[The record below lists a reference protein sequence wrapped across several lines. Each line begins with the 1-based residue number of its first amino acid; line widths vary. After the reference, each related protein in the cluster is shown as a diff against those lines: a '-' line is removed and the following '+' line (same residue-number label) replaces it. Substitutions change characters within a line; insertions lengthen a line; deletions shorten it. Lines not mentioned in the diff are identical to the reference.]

1 MSVKRSGFTLVEFLV
16 IAAILGIL
24 SMSIMPGILNSLETR
39 ALENAAHDVI
49 ASLEK
54 AKFEAVKTKFNHRIR
69 FLNQDGIWRLA
80 VERESPPGTWTQIN
94 SFLPK
99 SIDARFNVT
108 VNLPP
113 ADQAVEFSQL
123 GFVDNHD
130 KDYNSIL
137 FQSEKLKSKGQEDQR
152 QIIVMASGSFRYIK
166 SSSES

>member
-1 MSVKRSGFTLVEFLV
+1 MSTKRPGFTLVEFLV

-24 SMSIMPGILNSLETR
+24 SMSIVPGILNSLETR

-69 FLNQDGIWRLA
+69 FLNQGGIWRLA
-80 VERESPPGTWTQIN
+80 VEREAPPGTWNEIR

-99 SIDARFNVT
+99 SIDERFNVT

-130 KDYNSIL
+130 KDYNSIVI
-137 FQSEKLKSKGQEDQR
+137 QSEKLKSKGQEDQR

-166 SSSES
+166 SSSEL